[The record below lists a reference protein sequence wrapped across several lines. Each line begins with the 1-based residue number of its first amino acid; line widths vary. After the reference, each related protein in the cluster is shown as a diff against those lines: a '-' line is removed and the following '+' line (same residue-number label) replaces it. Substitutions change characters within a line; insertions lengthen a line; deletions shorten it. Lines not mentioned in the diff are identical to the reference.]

1 MDELASWSR
10 FPPAL
15 VNGRVL
21 AFLERFYAGAP
32 LPPLIKVLFLLGRAS
47 FLILSF
53 LSPPLPYLSFTSR
66 LLSSFAACLRLLSLA
81 FASAIPAAA
90 AVYIIVS
97 STKLPLSG
105 GSMSPLHHVYL
116 VSCHF
121 TLFTLLFPIHQANCV
136 LYRITNI
143 DSVPELTVSL
153 ISSQTFRPFIVSQI
167 ISQYGVF

>member
-21 AFLERFYAGAP
+21 AFLERFRAGAP

-53 LSPPLPYLSFTSR
+53 LSPPLPSLSLTSRR

-81 FASAIPAAA
+81 FAFAFAIPGAA
-90 AVYIIVS
+90 AVYTYNCEWCKPALVRWLLVTFASRLPCLLSFCPLHSSLPHPSIKAIVS
-97 STKLPLSG
+97 
-105 GSMSPLHHVYL
+105 Y
-116 VSCHF
+116 
-121 TLFTLLFPIHQANCV
+121 IA
-136 LYRITNI
+136 
-143 DSVPELTVSL
+143 SL
-153 ISSQTFRPFIVSQI
+153 ISARC
-167 ISQYGVF
+167 

>member
-21 AFLERFYAGAP
+21 ALLERFRAGAP

-47 FLILSF
+47 LILSF
-53 LSPPLPYLSFTSR
+53 FSPPLPSLSLTSR

-81 FASAIPAAA
+81 FAIAIPGAA

-97 STKLPLSG
+97 CTKLPLSG
-105 GSMSPLHHVYL
+105 GSLSPLHLIYL
-116 VSCHF
+116 DSCCF
-121 TLFTLLFPIHQANCV
+121 TFFTLLSAIHQRNCI
-136 LYRITNI
+136 L
-143 DSVPELTVSL
+143 
-153 ISSQTFRPFIVSQI
+153 QHHH
-167 ISQYGVF
+167 